1 MPRLRGAL
9 GLRCA
14 RLGVAA
20 SRAGGPG
27 LPSGGQGRRVGR
39 VAPRLG
45 LATAGAAAA
54 RPFEPPDGDGRRT
67 AAHRLRPGGRDVG
80 HRARSAHGRTGGSTP
95 HGRRCGPGPGIYL
108 WRDPFGA
115 HYLVDHTGTRRLGAD
130 TDRPPDTL
138 SGVTEGPANPRIV
151 AVVVTF
157 NRLPLLQR
165 LVARLAETE
174 GLAEVLVVDNAS
186 TDGTGEW
193 LAAQPAPVRTLTLPD
208 NRGGAGGFHAG
219 LQQAVDSGADLVWLM
234 DDDGIPE
241 PDCLKILL
249 DQEDLDFWGPAVLAE
264 QDQSRL
270 CFPIRL
276 PGRATVVHRMAEV
289 ELAARDGLIADVV
302 IPFNGVLV
310 TRELVERI
318 GTPRE
323 EFFIW
328 GDDVEYLWRA
338 RRAGARTGTVVAA
351 RFLHPATDDLGTPMA
366 FGRTTYNHSPSDL
379 KHYCMARNNLVNL
392 RDYRGWPAALA
403 FVAKTAWFY
412 SFTRPD
418 AGRLLMS
425 ARAMYAGL
433 RGDFT
438 GHRRFLR

>member
-1 MPRLRGAL
+1 
-9 GLRCA
+9 
-14 RLGVAA
+14 V
-20 SRAGGPG
+20 S
-27 LPSGGQGRRVGR
+27 
-39 VAPRLG
+39 
-45 LATAGAAAA
+45 
-54 RPFEPPDGDGRRT
+54 
-67 AAHRLRPGGRDVG
+67 
-80 HRARSAHGRTGGSTP
+80 
-95 HGRRCGPGPGIYL
+95 
-108 WRDPFGA
+108 
-115 HYLVDHTGTRRLGAD
+115 DH
-130 TDRPPDTL
+130 PN
-138 SGVTEGPANPRIV
+138 EPRII

-157 NRLPLLQR
+157 NRQDLVRR
-165 LVARLAETE
+165 LVARLLETP

-186 TDGTGEW
+186 SDGTREW
-193 LAAQPAPVRTLTLPD
+193 LAAQPPPVVGMPLHD

-219 LQQAVDSGADLVWLM
+219 LQAAYDRGADLVWLM
-234 DDDGIPE
+234 DDDGLPE
-241 PDCLKILL
+241 PDCLKVLL
-249 DQEDLDFWGPAVLAE
+249 DHDGYDFWGPAVLAE
-264 QDQSRL
+264 QDPSRL

-276 PGRATVVHRMAEV
+276 PGRAKVVHRMAEV
-289 ELAARDGLIADVV
+289 EHAARDGVIADVV

-323 EFFIW
+323 DFFIW

-338 RRAGARTGTVVAA
+338 RKAGARTATVVDAHVM
-351 RFLHPATDDLGTPMA
+351 HPATDDLGTPMA

-403 FVAKTAWFY
+403 FVVKTAWFY
-412 SFTRPD
+412 TFTRPSP
-418 AGRLLMS
+418 ARLVLS

>member
-1 MPRLRGAL
+1 M
-9 GLRCA
+9 
-14 RLGVAA
+14 
-20 SRAGGPG
+20 S
-27 LPSGGQGRRVGR
+27 
-39 VAPRLG
+39 
-45 LATAGAAAA
+45 
-54 RPFEPPDGDGRRT
+54 
-67 AAHRLRPGGRDVG
+67 
-80 HRARSAHGRTGGSTP
+80 
-95 HGRRCGPGPGIYL
+95 
-108 WRDPFGA
+108 
-115 HYLVDHTGTRRLGAD
+115 
-130 TDRPPDTL
+130 DRPT
-138 SGVTEGPANPRIV
+138 PRIV

-165 LVARLAETE
+165 LVARLREVE

-186 TDGTGEW
+186 TDGTGQW
-193 LAAQPAPVRTLTLPD
+193 LATQPAPLRTLTLPD

-219 LQQAVDSGADLVWLM
+219 LQQAVEQGADLVWLM

-241 PDCLKILL
+241 PDCLKVLL
-249 DQEDLDFWGPAVLAE
+249 DHHADGGSSDGDGFDFWGPAVLAE
-264 QDQSRL
+264 QDPSRL

-276 PGRATVVHRMAEV
+276 PGRATVVHQMAEV
-289 ELAARDGLIADVV
+289 ELAARDGVIADVV

-310 TRELVERI
+310 TRELVARI

-323 EFFIW
+323 DFFVW

-338 RRAGARTGTVVAA
+338 RAAGARTGTVVAA

-412 SFTRPD
+412 AFTRPD
-418 AGRLLMS
+418 PARLLLS

-438 GHRRFLR
+438 GHRRFLRG